1 MMNMTRNTKI
11 IVGVATAVAAGTAIG
26 LLFGTKKGNAIKDKM
41 IKATKRFSTE
51 LSDTIKK
58 NGKKSMI
65 DAEYSAKKLKTNVM
79 NKVEDLRER
88 LNGSVKEKSEE
99 VVA

>member
-1 MMNMTRNTKI
+1 MTKNSKI
-11 IVGVATAVAAGTAIG
+11 VVGVAVAVAAGTAIG

-41 IKATKRFSTE
+41 MKATNRFATE
-51 LSDTIKK
+51 LADNIKK
-58 NGKKSMI
+58 NGKKAMI

-88 LNGSVKEKSEE
+88 LNGNVNEKVS
-99 VVA
+99 A